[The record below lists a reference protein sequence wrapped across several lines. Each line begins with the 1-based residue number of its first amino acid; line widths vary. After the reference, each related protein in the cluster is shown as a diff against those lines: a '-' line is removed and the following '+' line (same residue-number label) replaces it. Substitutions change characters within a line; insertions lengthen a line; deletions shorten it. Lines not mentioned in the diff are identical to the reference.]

1 MSNFIRFYVSYV
13 PFSPSGII
21 ASKRCNNVK
30 IYNNTVYNGD
40 SVGIF
45 LHRSSDNA
53 EVYDNI
59 IYNNGD
65 AGIAFMESF
74 DAKVYNNDITNC
86 KYGIRLSLGASDNTF
101 MNNSMTDIGLDPG
114 TV

>member
-1 MSNFIRFYVSYV
+1 MPYI
-13 PFSPSGII
+13 PLDPTGII
-21 ASKRCNNVK
+21 ASKRCNDVK
-30 IYNNTVYNGD
+30 IYNNTVYDGGQ
-40 SVGIF
+40 VGIF

-74 DAKVYNNDITNC
+74 GGKVYNNSITNC
-86 KYGIRLSLGASDNTF
+86 KYGVRLSVGASDNTF
-101 MNNSMTDIGLDPG
+101 MYNNMTDIGLDKG
-114 TV
+114 TPWVFGGVR